1 MKSEQEP
8 TVPKPNAQTILEAID
23 DLHSQEQ
30 IVTRETLS
38 KHTGLK
44 LSIIDDRLSY
54 LVDNGQIIRVQRG
67 VFIPTQRHKPSRVM
81 SKTVLPDG
89 TVVIDIGDDVL
100 TLTPRE
106 ARNLG
111 NLMVGEAMQFSNIEL
126 GHHMAI
132 IQTEV
137 SGQMRKIS
145 KTVETLSEK
154 VEQTKQGVLL

>member
-1 MKSEQEP
+1 MTMKSDDLRSNSQI
-8 TVPKPNAQTILEAID
+8 ILEAIE

-30 IVTRETLS
+30 IVTRTTLADL
-38 KHTGLK
+38 TGLQ

-54 LVDNGQIIRVQRG
+54 LVDTGQIIRVQRG
-67 VFIPTQRHKPSRVM
+67 VFVPAIKHRTARMM

-89 TVVIDIGDDVL
+89 TVSIEIGNATTVVL

-111 NLMVGEAMQFSNIEL
+111 NLMVAEAMQYANIET

-132 IQTEV
+132 LQSEV
-137 SGQMRKIS
+137 SGQVRKLS
-145 KTVETLSEK
+145 KRVEDLLS
-154 VEQTKQGVLL
+154 VGKQGELL